1 MLEYKCNS
9 HCFHLQVS
17 DFGLARYV
25 DSNHEGG
32 KFPIKWTSPEA
43 LRESVSDIFICVFS
57 LFFTYSFTARF
68 CFMSLKL
75 SHMLFISTAQC
86 V

>member
-1 MLEYKCNS
+1 M
-9 HCFHLQVS
+9 FFPVQVS

-43 LRESVSDIFICVFS
+43 LRESVSVP
-57 LFFTYSFTARF
+57 LLHKLRT
-68 CFMSLKL
+68 LKD
-75 SHMLFISTAQC
+75 FVVI
-86 V
+86 